1 MPEPLSEPRPPDAL
15 RLPTAVRVGYALGSL
30 ASGAF
35 GTVPGLL
42 LLPYLTDSLAIPAGL
57 AGLLV
62 LLPKA
67 WDVALNPVVGRIS
80 DRTVSKQG
88 PRRPFVLAG
97 GLCLAVA
104 FSAMFAHP
112 GFGQTGG
119 TAWVVAWFA
128 TCATAFAFFQVPY
141 IAMPAEITQDPGER
155 TRLMTLRIAVLAVAI
170 LACGAGAP
178 EIRNAIGGPAGYRV
192 MGLAV
197 SALIVVGVV
206 AAYLG
211 TARAPVGEVRP
222 SAATW
227 ADVLRAVREA
237 VAFRKLWL
245 AFVIQAV
252 GVGTMLAGVEYMA
265 RVALLRP
272 GLSSVLFAAFVGP
285 ALLVMPLW
293 QLAANRF
300 GKLRCYQAAS
310 VIFGAGTASLLFAG
324 NAVGP
329 VIGLVVFIGAGYAG
343 MQVFPLS
350 LLPDVTAHEEARTQ
364 SRRAGLFAGVWTAG
378 ETLGLALGP
387 GIYGA
392 VLAAGGYVSGAEGSA
407 QPASAAKAVLIGFAV
422 LPAVFALAPL
432 FLLRDKTLTHIAA
445 KGV

>member
-1 MPEPLSEPRPPDAL
+1 VSSPLEAL

-67 WDVALNPVVGRIS
+67 WDVALNPIVGRLS
-80 DRTVSKQG
+80 DRTVSKRG

-112 GFGQTGG
+112 GLGQVGG

-128 TCATAFAFFQVPY
+128 VCATAFAFFQVPY
-141 IAMPAEITQDPGER
+141 VAMPAEMTQDPGER

-178 EIRNAIGGPAGYRV
+178 EIRDAIGGPGGYRV

-197 SALIVVGVV
+197 SALIVAGVV
-206 AAYLG
+206 AAYVG
-211 TARAPVGEVRP
+211 TAGAPTGEVRP

-237 VAFRKLWL
+237 AAFRKLWL

-265 RVALLRP
+265 KVVLRRP
-272 GLSSVLFAAFVGP
+272 GLSSVLFGAFVGP

-293 QLAANRF
+293 QLAANRY
-300 GKLRCYQAAS
+300 GKLKCYQAAS
-310 VIFGAGTASLLFAG
+310 VIFGVGTASLLFAG
-324 NAVGP
+324 TSLVP
-329 VIGLVVFIGAGYAG
+329 VLGLVVLVGAGYAG
-343 MQVFPLS
+343 LQVFPLS

-387 GIYGA
+387 GIYGS
-392 VLAAGGYVSGAEGSA
+392 VLAVGGYVSGSAATA
-407 QPASAAKAVLIGFAV
+407 QPESAALAVRVGFSV

-432 FLLRDKTLTHIAA
+432 WLLRDKQLAQVAA